1 MVAVQGPFP
10 VTYYDGGA
18 FCKPYEWDY
27 FVWFAGCS
35 ELGRYF
41 LFDELF
47 NVL

>member
-1 MVAVQGPFP
+1 MQGLVA

-18 FCKPYEWDY
+18 FCKPFEGDY
-27 FVWFAGCS
+27 FVWFAGYS
-35 ELGRYF
+35 ELGRYL